1 MQRRHPDVFES
12 GHGHILTLMF
22 SAFLRLWPWRS
33 CGLPGTFLFC
43 RPPDNEM
50 TLELSDIGIIQESAL
65 KKFDE
70 LVAKAG
76 PASQEEIDHETERV
90 DFMLSRR

>member
-1 MQRRHPDVFES
+1 
-12 GHGHILTLMF
+12 
-22 SAFLRLWPWRS
+22 
-33 CGLPGTFLFC
+33 
-43 RPPDNEM
+43 M